1 MENKNLNIAKRF
13 VEFLSNKLNPKANQ
27 FAGIKG
33 KLTLNIFKDGELIE
47 TMVDDNLIVNAGQ
60 SWVMDLLKNNTSL
73 YVNKIRIGSSSTA
86 PAVTNTGVTGFSPD
100 FTKNITAI
108 VTGNVCSYNFTID
121 TTEANGNT
129 IAEYGLLLDN
139 NTMIARV
146 VKTPIPKNSSISIEG
161 NWQWS
166 VYFNNEF
173 TV

>member
-13 VEFLSNKLNPKANQ
+13 VEFLSNKLNPKAKH

-33 KLTLNIFKDGELIE
+33 KLTLNVFKDGELIE
-47 TMVDDNLIVNAGQ
+47 TMVDNNLIVNAGQ
-60 SWVMDLLKNNTSL
+60 SWVMNLLKNDTPL
-73 YVNKIRIGSSSTA
+73 YVEKIRIGSSSIAAT
-86 PAVTNTGVTGFSPD
+86 VSDTNVTGFSPD
-100 FTKNITAI
+100 FTKNITAV

-129 IAEYGLLLDN
+129 IAEYGLLLDD

-146 VKTPIPKNSSISIEG
+146 VKTPIPKNSTISIEG
-161 NWQWS
+161 NWEWS
-166 VYFNNEF
+166 IYFNNEF